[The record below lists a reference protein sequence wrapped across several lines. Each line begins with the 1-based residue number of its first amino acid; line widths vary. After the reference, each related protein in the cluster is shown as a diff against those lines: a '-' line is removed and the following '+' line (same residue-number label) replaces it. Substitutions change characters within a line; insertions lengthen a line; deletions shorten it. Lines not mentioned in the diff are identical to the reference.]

1 MSVFDVN
8 DVSLKRLSVF
18 CIGDFR
24 IVADV
29 VHSHDKVGHLDIAP
43 MYADKIVLDLSS
55 LCRKHMIVS
64 VYVAVKTHK
73 IVVGNACHNF
83 AVFVIFGG
91 IRTVVFKHY
100 RISLL

>member
-1 MSVFDVN
+1 MSVFDVD

-73 IVVGNACHNF
+73 IVVGNACHNL
-83 AVFVIFGG
+83 AVFIVSRRVGA
-91 IRTVVFKHY
+91 TAFKHR
-100 RISLL
+100 RIGLF